1 MNTTLTSPPAPN
13 PRRIT
18 QRTRGQ
24 GHGPITRLMSP
35 SDLGQVIKPFVFLD
49 LFEADQRTMAML
61 ANMPLHPHSGI
72 ATVTV
77 PLEGA
82 FHYEDP
88 AGGAVGTLGYG
99 AVEWARAGGG
109 MWHGKELSATD
120 TPRIQGFQLW
130 LALPAE
136 LENGEQESRYI
147 EAQNMRQIG
156 PAHVIIGNHEGV
168 QSPVPA
174 QKGINY
180 LLVTLKPGE
189 RWTYR
194 PPAHHSVGWLALAK
208 GRLSTGVPVDAGEMV
223 VFEPGKCPLHLKHP
237 AMKMPYSFS
246 AQPCLTRIRCTSAPI
261 RYIPQHP
268 RWKPVNAASPNWGAD
283 LKRPASDGRHQ
294 ARSPSFDDVDGVVAL
309 CGNKSRIRQSHVP
322 AYPAAH

>member
-1 MNTTLTSPPAPN
+1 MNTTLTSPLAPN

-35 SDLGQVIKPFVFLD
+35 SDLGQVLKPFVFLD
-49 LFEADQRTMAML
+49 LFDADQRTMAML

-174 QKGINY
+174 QEGINY

-208 GRLSTGVPVDAGEMV
+208 GRLSAGAPVDAGEMV
-223 VFEPGKCPLHLKHP
+223 VFEPGEMPIALEASGNEDAVFVLGSAVPHPHPLHLG
-237 AMKMPYSFS
+237 AYSVH
-246 AQPCLTRIRCTSAPI
+246 TSAPALEAGERRI
-261 RYIPQHP
+261 AELGRRLKEAGERRTALGTIPVF
-268 RWKPVNAASPNWGAD
+268 R
-283 LKRPASDGRHQ
+283 
-294 ARSPSFDDVDGVVAL
+294 
-309 CGNKSRIRQSHVP
+309 
-322 AYPAAH
+322 

>member
-1 MNTTLTSPPAPN
+1 MNAMFSTPRSPSS
-13 PRRIT
+13 RRIA
-18 QRTRGQ
+18 QRTRGHGQ
-24 GHGPITRLMSP
+24 GPITRLMSP

-49 LFEADQRTMAML
+49 LFDADQRTMAML

-88 AGGAVGTLGYG
+88 ASGTVGTLGYG

-120 TPRIQGFQLW
+120 TPRIRGFQLW

-147 EAQNMRQIG
+147 EARNMRQIG
-156 PAHVIIGNHEGV
+156 PAHIIVGNHEGV

-174 QKGINY
+174 HEDINY

-189 RWTYR
+189 SWTYL
-194 PPAHHSVGWLALAK
+194 PPAKHSVGWLALAK
-208 GRLSTGVPVDAGEMV
+208 GRLSANAPINAGEMV
-223 VFEPGKCPLHLKHP
+223 VFEPGEMPIALEASGNEDAVFVLGSAVPHPYPLHLGS
-237 AMKMPYSFS
+237 YSVH
-246 AQPCLTRIRCTSAPI
+246 TSASALEAGERRIAELGRRLKEAGERRTASGTIPI
-261 RYIPQHP
+261 FR
-268 RWKPVNAASPNWGAD
+268 
-283 LKRPASDGRHQ
+283 
-294 ARSPSFDDVDGVVAL
+294 
-309 CGNKSRIRQSHVP
+309 
-322 AYPAAH
+322 